1 MRIVGRILLGILA
14 LALVLTL
21 GAYTL
26 PRHPKVFRAVE
37 IAAPPA
43 TVYAI
48 VNDLRRF
55 NEWSPWVE
63 LDPAAEYTFTGP
75 VDGVGQT
82 MNWQS
87 ANPNVGTGSQTIAR
101 LEPEKAVAVSL
112 DFGAMGPAEATINLE
127 PTAAGTLV
135 TWGFSTDLGF
145 NPIGRYMGVMFDGW
159 IGGDYERGL
168 AKLKTVAEATPT
180 IAPSADAAP
189 SASPAPT
196 PAPAP

>member
-14 LALVLTL
+14 LAIVLAL

-26 PRHPKVFRAVE
+26 PRHAQVYRAVE

-43 TVYAI
+43 AVYAI
-48 VNDLRRF
+48 VGDLRRF

-82 MNWQS
+82 MKWES
-87 ANPNVGTGSQTIAR
+87 ANPNVGSGSQTIAR
-101 LEPEKAVAVSL
+101 LEPEKAVEVAL
-112 DFGAMGPAEATINLE
+112 DFGAMGPANATIDLE
-127 PTAAGTLV
+127 TAGQGTRV

-145 NPIGRYMGVMFDGW
+145 NPIGRYMGLMFDGW

-168 AKLKTVAEATPT
+168 AKLKAAAEKPPEA
-180 IAPSADAAP
+180 
-189 SASPAPT
+189 
-196 PAPAP
+196 APAPGAPPAAPTNPPP